1 MHYGPDRM
9 ERLYKESRANY
20 EQLNKWAHEDG
31 LDVAMERLRRCA
43 AYALQADD
51 LEVVDIDGSRSA
63 KKVDQEFRKQQ
74 VEFAKR
80 VRAQTLGRIGVTS
93 QPVNVLAHQNVQDKI
108 QLVMQQASEQSFER
122 RRRR

>member
-1 MHYGPDRM
+1 M
-9 ERLYKESRANY
+9 
-20 EQLNKWAHEDG
+20 
-31 LDVAMERLRRCA
+31 DVAMERLRRCA
-43 AYALQADD
+43 ADALQADD
-51 LEVVDIDGSRSA
+51 LEVVDMDGSRSA

-108 QLVMQQASEQSFER
+108 QLVMQQVSEQSFER
-122 RRRR
+122 RRVR